1 MIINRIN
8 PKKGI
13 AIIITLSCLMI
24 FSAGAAFAS
33 SGGDGHVVTAK
44 TWQSTDTQRVMNF
57 VVLAALLI
65 VVLRKPVSAALNGR
79 IETIRK
85 DLSDLEKARVD
96 AENDL
101 KEFETK
107 IATLEKEAELI
118 LNQYKVQGEAVR
130 DKILDE
136 AKKSAEKLKDQARK
150 NIEHEFKAAKQLLQ
164 EELMEE
170 ALVKAEALIRSSITD
185 KDQDQ
190 LVEEYLK
197 KVVA

>member
-1 MIINRIN
+1 
-8 PKKGI
+8 
-13 AIIITLSCLMI
+13 
-24 FSAGAAFAS
+24 
-33 SGGDGHVVTAK
+33 
-44 TWQSTDTQRVMNF
+44 
-57 VVLAALLI
+57 